1 MSQLCSVCGL
11 PKEIC
16 ACQTIEKET
25 TQRLKIYTVSQ
36 RFKKLVTI
44 VEGLKGEELESTTK
58 ALKHKLA
65 CGGSAK
71 DKYVVLQGDHK
82 EKVRE
87 YLVQMGYPA
96 EAISI
101 V

>member
-58 ALKHKLA
+58 QLKHKLA

-71 DKYVVLQGDHK
+71 DRFVVLQGDHK

-87 YLVQMGYPA
+87 YLIQMGYPS
-96 EAISI
+96 EAINI